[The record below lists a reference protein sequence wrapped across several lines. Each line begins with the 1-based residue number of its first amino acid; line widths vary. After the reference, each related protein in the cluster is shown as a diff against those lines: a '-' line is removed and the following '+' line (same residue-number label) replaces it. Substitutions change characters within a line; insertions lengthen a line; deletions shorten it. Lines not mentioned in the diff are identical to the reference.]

1 MKRKKRIL
9 LENIKK
15 NIAYYWLR
23 KKLSKNTRNTCFH
36 NYDTAKTIILVF
48 DASNQKDY
56 KTVHSFF
63 KQLSDKGIRVQM
75 LGFNYAKE
83 LLDFYQ
89 TGVYFSYF
97 SKQDFSWYGAIKNP
111 KLDDLLQEK
120 WDILIDFSIEQNYF
134 IDAITGLSKAQ
145 FKIATKKD
153 NAAHY
158 DFIIDIEKN
167 KTLSY
172 FIEQIDFYLKMIKK

>member
-1 MKRKKRIL
+1 MKRKKQIL

-23 KKLSKNTRNTCFH
+23 KKLSKITRNTCFH

-48 DASNQKDY
+48 DASNQEDY
-56 KTVHSFF
+56 KAVYSFF

-75 LGFNYAKE
+75 LGFNYAKDS
-83 LLDFYQ
+83 LDFYQ

-111 KLDDLLQEK
+111 KLNELLQKK
-120 WDILIDFSIEQNYF
+120 WDILIDFSIEENYF
-134 IDAITGLSKAQ
+134 IDAITNLSNAQ
-145 FKIATKKD
+145 FKIGTKKE
-153 NAAHY
+153 NTPNY

-167 KTLSY
+167 RNLPY
-172 FIEQIDFYLKMIKK
+172 FIAQIDFYLKMIKK